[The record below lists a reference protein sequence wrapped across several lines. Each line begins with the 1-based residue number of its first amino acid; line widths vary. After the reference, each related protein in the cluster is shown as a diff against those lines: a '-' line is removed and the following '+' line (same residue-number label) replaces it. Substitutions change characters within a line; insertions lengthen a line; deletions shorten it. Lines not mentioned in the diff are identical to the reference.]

1 MGNPKIVAFG
11 CGVDSVANIALM
23 YKKGIIPDAII
34 FADTGGEKKQT
45 YEYLEYFNNILIS
58 IGFPEISKV
67 KYQTKEGEEIT
78 LKQDILNN
86 KTLPGIVFG
95 YKTCSEKFKIRPTD
109 KFIKHDLG
117 IVEFDKYIG
126 FNFDEKRRVR
136 ESDNK
141 NCHNIFLL
149 IEEKLNRK
157 HCIELIKSMGWKVPV
172 KSACFF
178 CPSAK
183 KWEILN
189 LSDDE
194 KRQVKE
200 IESNAT
206 NVMEVKG
213 LGRSYSWTELLE
225 MDEKQFSLLDDLELT
240 TIPCE
245 CHE

>member
-1 MGNPKIVAFG
+1 MEIPKIVAFG

-23 YKKGIIPDAII
+23 YKKGIVPDAII
-34 FADTGGEKKQT
+34 FADTGGEKKKT
-45 YEYLEYFNNILIS
+45 YKYLEYFDNILES
-58 IGFPEISKV
+58 IGFPRISRVRYK
-67 KYQTKEGEEIT
+67 TKEGEVIT
-78 LKQDILNN
+78 LEQDILNN

-117 IVEFDKYIG
+117 IIEYEKYIG

-141 NCHNIFLL
+141 NCKNIFLL
-149 IEEKLNRK
+149 IEEKLTRK
-157 HCIELIKSMGWKVPV
+157 DCVDLIKSMGWEVPI

-183 KWEILN
+183 KWEVLN
-189 LSDDE
+189 LTDNE
-194 KRQVKE
+194 KKRVKE
-200 IESNAT
+200 MEANAT

-240 TIPCE
+240 NRPCE
-245 CHE
+245 CTE